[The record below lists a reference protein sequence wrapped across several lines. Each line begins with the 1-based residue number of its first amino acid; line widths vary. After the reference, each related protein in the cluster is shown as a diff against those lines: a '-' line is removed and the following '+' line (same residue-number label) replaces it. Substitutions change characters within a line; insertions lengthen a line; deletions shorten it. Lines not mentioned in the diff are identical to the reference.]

1 MPQALARDGISPAE
15 GSMEDAFAVFAHP
28 QAAAAAA
35 AVALTCLLLALSLE
49 LTVLL
54 LTLKTSPGRPTL
66 PAETQEPMESYDW
79 LYE

>member
-1 MPQALARDGISPAE
+1 
-15 GSMEDAFAVFAHP
+15 MEDAFAVFAHP
-28 QAAAAAA
+28 QAVAA

>member
-28 QAAAAAA
+28 QAAAA